1 MKSEESA
8 ALRRVRVALERYG
21 LLLLADARLPS
32 LATIVAGEPVRGSW
46 WGHPAAHSIVCVA
59 RELAGDTVIDIKLV
73 SSKVTFVHR
82 KLWPALVAV
91 GCAREP
97 WQLEGLSAAA
107 RALLSRVERAG
118 RLRTDE
124 LPGYRGGKSKAIGE
138 AARELEQRLLVRGEE
153 FHTETGAHA
162 KWLETWNPW
171 VRRVGLGAK
180 RLTLAAAKQE
190 LEAAVQALC
199 AGSGVQ
205 AELPWKISPRPT
217 ANAKRQ
223 RHGS

>member
-8 ALRRVRVALERYG
+8 VLRRVRVALERYG

-32 LATIVAGEPVRGSW
+32 LATIVAREPIRGSW

-59 RELAGDTVIDIKLV
+59 RELAGDTVIDTKLV

-124 LPGYRGGKSKAIGE
+124 LPDYRGGKSKAIGE

-162 KWLETWNPW
+162 KWLETWGHW
-171 VRRVGLGAK
+171 TRRLGLTGKPLSPAQAK
-180 RLTLAAAKQE
+180 KK
-190 LEAAVQALC
+190 LEAAVHTLC
-199 AGSGVQ
+199 AGSGIEP
-205 AELPWKISPRPT
+205 ELPWTLTPLR
-217 ANAKRQ
+217 R
-223 RHGS
+223 RRFHLRG